1 MTRGSITRWDKKRW
15 EEIFSQSEENSIE
28 GFALPTKRTAD
39 VAVLLCRIAKGKAE
53 QGRKVSFA
61 SKDDQL

>member
-1 MTRGSITRWDKKRW
+1 MTRGSITRWDKKRR
-15 EEIFSQSEENSIE
+15 EEVFSQSEEHSIE
-28 GFALPTKRTAD
+28 GFALLTKRTAD
-39 VAVLLCRIAKGKAE
+39 VAVLCRIAKGKAE